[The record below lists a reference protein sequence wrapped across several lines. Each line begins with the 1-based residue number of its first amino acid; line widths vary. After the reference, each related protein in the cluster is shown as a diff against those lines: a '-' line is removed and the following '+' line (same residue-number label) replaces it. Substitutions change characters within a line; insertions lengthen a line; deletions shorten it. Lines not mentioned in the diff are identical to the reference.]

1 MLRKNCKKVEL
12 DDDEYVINAYFL
24 EEGKSSTVTIHVSE
38 MIEEMA
44 DQTKCMNIIEFI
56 KSSGNMDFFN

>member
-1 MLRKNCKKVEL
+1 MVEL

-24 EEGKSSTVTIHVSE
+24 EEGKSCDFTIHLSE
-38 MIEEMA
+38 IIEEM
-44 DQTKCMNIIEFI
+44 TNNISLNIVEFI